1 VKRDSLKVLLEEA
14 VKFGFLKAAKE
25 WQADVAEKEAA
36 KFAKQ
41 YVNKVLG
48 AQHDHGKSWKRSQ
61 G

>member
-1 VKRDSLKVLLEEA
+1 MLLEEA